1 MKKKN
6 KPKIHKDHKGE
17 FIYQIYFIRGKMK
30 KQKIYVVD
38 GMPAEEFYRQN
49 ADPTTLLQNGDYEL
63 LYEIEREEIKS
74 QKCNKNL

>member
-1 MKKKN
+1 MKN
-6 KPKIHKDHKGE
+6 KRKIHKDNRGE
-17 FIYQIYFIRGKMK
+17 FIYETYFIRGKMK
-30 KQKIYVVD
+30 RQKIYVVD

-49 ADPTTLLQNGDYEL
+49 ADPITLLQNGDYEL